1 MDRPDGTVE
10 PQRETERVEKMT
22 YVRIE
27 HDGAGGSRST
37 DVDVAVEEQQFA
49 AGVPPLFVSRPVGAT
64 SATFVEF
71 PSAVTNTDP
80 HPTPR
85 RQIGVILTGVCE
97 TRTSDGAVR
106 RLEPGSVVLL
116 EDTEGE
122 GHVTTIIESPFRVM
136 FTALA

>member
-1 MDRPDGTVE
+1 
-10 PQRETERVEKMT
+10 MT

-37 DVDVAVEEQQFA
+37 DVEVTVEKQPFA
-49 AGVPPLFVSRPVGAT
+49 AGVPPLFVSQPVAAT

-71 PSAVTNTDP
+71 PSAVRDTEP

-85 RQIGVILTGVCE
+85 RQFAVILCGACE
-97 TRTSDGAVR
+97 TRTTDGAVR
-106 RLEPGSVVLL
+106 RHEPGSVVLL

-122 GHVTTIIESPFRVM
+122 GHVTTVVESPFRVM